1 MASTTVKR
9 ARDVTYEVVDG
20 RAMLVD
26 PSGAELIT
34 LNPVGTLVWEALA
47 DERRLTV
54 DVLIDRI
61 RPQLSDVTRE
71 QLVQDLSQF
80 VQELADSGLVE
91 LADS

>member
-1 MASTTVKR
+1 VASTTVRR
-9 ARDVTYEVVDG
+9 ARDVTYEVVNG

-34 LNPVGTLVWEALA
+34 LNPVGTLVWEALT

-61 RPQLSDVTRE
+61 RPQLSGVTRE
-71 QLVQDLSQF
+71 QLAQDLSQF
-80 VQELADSGLVE
+80 VQELAESGLVE
-91 LADS
+91 LADA